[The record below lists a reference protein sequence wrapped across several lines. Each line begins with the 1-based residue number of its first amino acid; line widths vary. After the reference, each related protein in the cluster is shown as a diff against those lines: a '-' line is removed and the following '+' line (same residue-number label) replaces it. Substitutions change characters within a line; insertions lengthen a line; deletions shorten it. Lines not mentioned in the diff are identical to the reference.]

1 MSATTLQYLE
11 DMLHGTLY
19 KRELTLLALNDC
31 DWREG
36 DLSILDGRRY
46 QYKGFKKG
54 VAIEGNFASYEY
66 ILEGLFRLQI
76 GFDKGRI
83 ETGILMLTSERS
95 EKSRLGTSVEL
106 AKAEVEQLYPTISMP
121 VTIALF
127 DLGSPELPDENSV
140 KGGEE
145 LGVSVPAV
153 SQDDEY
159 SEEDQQELG
168 TVSRDEIE
176 FSESIPP
183 ENESC
188 SLNPERSRIQPNSH
202 SCLENQSGSSGI

>member
-1 MSATTLQYLE
+1 MPEIIHFRGSEKIMKKKKLEKDVATTLQYLE
-11 DMLHGTLY
+11 DMLRGTLY

-36 DLSILDGRRY
+36 DLTILDGRGY
-46 QYKGFKKG
+46 QYKGFKNG

-95 EKSRLGTSVEL
+95 EKSRLGTSIEL
-106 AKAEVEQLYPTISMP
+106 AKLEVEQLYPTISMP

-140 KGGEE
+140 KGGEAD
-145 LGVSVPAV
+145 GVSVQAV
-153 SQDDEY
+153 SQDAEY
-159 SEEDQQELG
+159 SEEDQQEW
-168 TVSRDEIE
+168 EP
-176 FSESIPP
+176 FP
-183 ENESC
+183 
-188 SLNPERSRIQPNSH
+188 
-202 SCLENQSGSSGI
+202 

>member
-1 MSATTLQYLE
+1 MPEVIHFRESDKIIKRIGLDADVNITLEYVE
-11 DMLHGTLY
+11 AMLHGTLY
-19 KRELTLLALNDC
+19 KRELTIQALKDC
-31 DWREG
+31 DWREE

-54 VAIEGNFASYEY
+54 VAIEGNFAAYEY

-83 ETGILMLTSERS
+83 ETGILMLTSSRS

-127 DLGSPELPDENSV
+127 DLGSPELPDENSL
-140 KGGEE
+140 KGGETD
-145 LGVSVPAV
+145 GVSVSTI
-153 SQDDEY
+153 SQDTEY
-159 SEEDQQELG
+159 SEEDQQEW
-168 TVSRDEIE
+168 EP
-176 FSESIPP
+176 FP
-183 ENESC
+183 
-188 SLNPERSRIQPNSH
+188 
-202 SCLENQSGSSGI
+202 

>member
-1 MSATTLQYLE
+1 MPEIIHFRGSDKIIKKKKLEKDVGTTLQYLE
-11 DMLHGTLY
+11 DTLHGTLY

-36 DLSILDGRRY
+36 DLTILDGRRY

-54 VAIEGNFASYEY
+54 VAIEGNFAAYEY

-76 GFDKGRI
+76 GFDKGKV

-95 EKSRLGTSVEL
+95 EKSRLGSSIEL
-106 AKAEVEQLYPTISMP
+106 AKLEIEQLYPTISMP

-127 DLGSPELPDENSV
+127 DLGTPDLPDGNSV

-145 LGVSVPAV
+145 ENGVSISTIP
-153 SQDDEY
+153 QNTDY
-159 SEEDQQELG
+159 SEEDQQEW
-168 TVSRDEIE
+168 EP
-176 FSESIPP
+176 FP
-183 ENESC
+183 
-188 SLNPERSRIQPNSH
+188 
-202 SCLENQSGSSGI
+202 

>member
-1 MSATTLQYLE
+1 MPEVIHFRESDAIIKQKDLEADVNITLEYVE
-11 DMLHGTLY
+11 AMLYGTLY
-19 KRELTLLALNDC
+19 KRELTIQTLKEC
-31 DWREG
+31 DWREQ

-95 EKSRLGTSVEL
+95 EKSRLGTSIEL

-127 DLGSPELPDENSV
+127 DLGSPELPDENSM
-140 KGGEE
+140 KGGEAD
-145 LGVSVPAV
+145 GVSVPAV
-153 SQDDEY
+153 KTIEDY
-159 SEEDQQELG
+159 TEEDW
-168 TVSRDEIE
+168 
-176 FSESIPP
+176 
-183 ENESC
+183 ENFE
-188 SLNPERSRIQPNSH
+188 PFP
-202 SCLENQSGSSGI
+202 

>member
-1 MSATTLQYLE
+1 MPEVIYFRDSDRIIKEKGLEPDVNITLEYVE
-11 DMLHGTLY
+11 AMLYGTLY
-19 KRELTLLALNDC
+19 KRELTIQALKEC

-36 DLSILDGRRY
+36 DLSILDGRGY

-95 EKSRLGTSVEL
+95 EKSRLGTSIEL
-106 AKAEVEQLYPTISMP
+106 AKMEVEQLYPTISMP

-127 DLGSPELPDENSV
+127 DLGSPELPDENSA
-140 KGGEE
+140 KGGESDG
-145 LGVSVPAV
+145 LSVSAV
-153 SQDDEY
+153 SQDAEP
-159 SEEDQQELG
+159 ETNWEDWEP
-168 TVSRDEIE
+168 
-176 FSESIPP
+176 FP
-183 ENESC
+183 
-188 SLNPERSRIQPNSH
+188 
-202 SCLENQSGSSGI
+202 

>member
-1 MSATTLQYLE
+1 MPEVIHFRESEAIIKQKDLEADVNITLGYVE
-11 DMLHGTLY
+11 AMLYGTLY
-19 KRELTLLALNDC
+19 KRELTIQALKEC
-31 DWREG
+31 DWREQ

-95 EKSRLGTSVEL
+95 EKSRLGTSIEL
-106 AKAEVEQLYPTISMP
+106 AKLEVEQLYPTISMP

-127 DLGSPELPDENSV
+127 DLGTSELPDKNSV
-140 KGGEE
+140 KGGEAD
-145 LGVSVPAV
+145 GVSVPPV
-153 SQDDEY
+153 KTIEEY
-159 SEEDQQELG
+159 TEED
-168 TVSRDEIE
+168 
-176 FSESIPP
+176 
-183 ENESC
+183 
-188 SLNPERSRIQPNSH
+188 
-202 SCLENQSGSSGI
+202 LEKYEPFP